1 MSLLTSLADRVD
13 RARRR
18 VLWHRRPLAALACAG
33 AAWAGIHAVAP
44 PAPRTVAVW
53 TAARPMVSGTVLAAS
68 DLRRRSFSPGS
79 VPEDRIG
86 SPAQVV
92 GRVLARPV
100 GSGAVLAPTDVVS
113 DHWLEGRPGTTAV
126 PVRVTDAAV
135 VALLRVGD
143 RVALVAADPQGHHA
157 AELLA
162 TDATVLA
169 VPKPVGDATGAL
181 PGRLVV
187 VGVPTGVADTLAA
200 EATRRYLT
208 VMWNR

>member
-1 MSLLTSLADRVD
+1 MSLLTSLADRLD

-18 VLWHRRPLAALACAG
+18 VLLHRRPLAALACAG
-33 AAWAGIHAVAP
+33 AAWAAIQAVAP
-44 PAPRTVAVW
+44 PPPRTVGVW
-53 TAARPMVSGTVLAAS
+53 TAAHPMTSGTVLAAA
-68 DLRRRSFSPGS
+68 DLTRRRFSPGS
-79 VPEDRIG
+79 VPDDRIG
-86 SPAQVV
+86 SPAQVI

-100 GSGAVLAPTDVVS
+100 GSGAVLAPSDVVG
-113 DHWLEGRPGTTAV
+113 DHWLDGRSGTTAV

-135 VALLRVGD
+135 VPLLRVGD
-143 RVALVAADPQGHHA
+143 RVALLAADPQGRHA

-169 VPKPVGDATGAL
+169 VPRPVGDTTGAL

-187 VGVPTGVADTLAA
+187 VGVPTGLADTLAA